1 MADGVCLLV
10 VLGMGTAGGGR
21 CRQRLCAD
29 VLFNGFVGCSLREY
43 VCLSDVEPEA
53 GWCKWEQC

>member
-1 MADGVCLLV
+1 V
-10 VLGMGTAGGGR
+10 
-21 CRQRLCAD
+21 D